1 MKEQDEGL
9 KRYVGAI
16 GLAANIINIIV
27 GAGIFVIPAIV
38 AENMGA
44 TSIVAYL
51 FCGVLIGLIMLC
63 FAEAGSKVT
72 NTGGGFAY
80 VEAAFGKF
88 PGFIIAIIAI
98 TGSLLAGGTVANAL
112 VDILGNS
119 FSFFTHPIIRVLF
132 FAVVFY
138 GLAFINILGI
148 KQGIRMVKTIT
159 LLKLSPLLLL
169 ITVGWKNVDIA
180 NLVWESAP
188 SIQEIGQTALILIFA
203 FQGGETGLVIGGEIK
218 NPKKTVPR
226 GILIAIVSVLI
237 LYMLI
242 QGVSQGVLG
251 DSLATHTEAPLA
263 EVGKVI
269 FGNIGFSILFA
280 GAAVSMFG
288 YFIGDMLNSP
298 RLFFAL
304 AKDKVLP
311 TPILE
316 RIHSK
321 FKTPYV
327 AILLYATIGFLI
339 ASFGGFKT
347 LINIASAAILI
358 MYLGVALSVIKLRRI
373 KKTAADEFEIP
384 GGIIVPILACGIIL
398 YLLSHLSSTQQIGI
412 LIYIVGLSV
421 IYGGIHF
428 LKNKAKN

>member
-9 KRYVGAI
+9 KRYVGPL

-38 AENMGA
+38 AEKMGA

-51 FCGVLIGLIMLC
+51 FCGILIGLIMLC

-72 NTGGGFAY
+72 TTGGGFAY
-80 VEAAFGKF
+80 VEAAFGKY

-98 TGSLLAGGTVANAL
+98 TGSLLAGATVANAL
-112 VDILGNS
+112 VDILSNS
-119 FSFFTHPIIRVLF
+119 FPVFENGVVRILF
-132 FAVVFY
+132 FALVFF

-148 KQGIRMVKTIT
+148 RQGIGMVKTIT

-169 ITVGWKNVDIA
+169 IIVGWKNVEFA

-188 SIQEIGQTALILIFA
+188 TISEIGATSLFLIFA

-218 NPKKTVPR
+218 NPKKTVPK
-226 GILIAIVSVLI
+226 GIFIAIVTVLI

-242 QGVSQGVLG
+242 QGVAQGVLG
-251 DSLATHTEAPLA
+251 DSLANYTEAPLA
-263 EVGKVI
+263 EVGNVI
-269 FGNIGFSILFA
+269 FGPIGFSILFT
-280 GAAVSMFG
+280 GAAISMFG
-288 YFIGDMLNSP
+288 YFIGDLLNSP

-304 AKDKVLP
+304 SKDKVLP
-311 TPILE
+311 APILE
-316 RIHSK
+316 KIHPK

-347 LINIASAAILI
+347 LINIASAAILLV
-358 MYLGVALSVIKLRRI
+358 YLGVALSVIQLRR
-373 KKTAADEFEIP
+373 KNKTAPEEFEIP
-384 GGIIVPILACGIIL
+384 GGITIPILACIIIL
-398 YLLSHLSSTQQIGI
+398 YLLSHLESTQQIGI
-412 LIYIVGLSV
+412 LIYIVGLSI
-421 IYGGIHF
+421 IYACIQF
-428 LKNKAKN
+428 FNKTKN